1 MMSKTLIP
9 NRGQVIL
16 SRKVENQTSSGLI
29 ITGSPVQEDK
39 GTIIS
44 LGALPV
50 DNGVEVTYSELKTG
64 LVARYSKHSGNIIKL
79 GDGEELIIVPY
90 SSILAVEIE
99 E

>member
-1 MMSKTLIP
+1 MSKTLIP

-29 ITGSPVQEDK
+29 LTGSPVQEDK
-39 GTIIS
+39 GTILS

-50 DNGVEVTYSELKTG
+50 DNGVEITYPELKEG
-64 LVARYSKHSGNIIKL
+64 LVARYSKHSGSIVKL
-79 GDGEELIIVPY
+79 GDGQELIIVPY
-90 SSILAVEIE
+90 ASILAVEIE